1 MTIKGLELEN
11 FKSLEKANIDFGT
24 ITVVIGSN
32 GTGKSSILQALGL
45 LKQSRQQK
53 EFVWNG
59 PEIRSGGFADIV
71 SFGATKRQ
79 IRFILTFEA
88 PIPPIFS
95 GDEHANYSCKY
106 SFIIDNYG
114 AVRQEAEYILP
125 EKTILSSFDFKTN
138 RGSVNQI
145 KLIDTVRLGYPG
157 AIIGS
162 VLYVDASG
170 TDNNVFKSAMDMSS
184 IVIDSLEKTY
194 TVPVDRGLRVAA
206 YPQKIAP
213 QDFRVP
219 EDVASF
225 LVYKQDARE
234 RVSKWAS
241 EVLDEDLAINFHRLE
256 TNELSIEILRKKESI
271 NIAHEGAGLQNL
283 LWPLAQLA
291 VAPEFALV
299 AIEEPEV
306 HLHPSAQVKL
316 SDVLTNAT
324 IQENK
329 QLFITTQSEHL
340 LLGFLTQVAENKLDP
355 KKLSIYYCEKVG
367 SSSQPI
373 KLEVN
378 KDGTIEGGLRG
389 FIEANFEEMSRYLQA
404 QIKEKE

>member
-11 FKSLEKANIDFGT
+11 FKSLEKASIEFGS
-24 ITVVIGSN
+24 ITVVIGAN

-59 PEIRSGGFADIV
+59 PEIKSGGFPDIV

-79 IRFILTFEA
+79 IRFILSFEA
-88 PIPPIFS
+88 PIPPILS
-95 GDEHANYSCKY
+95 IAPPSYTCKY
-106 SFIIDNYG
+106 SFAIDNFG

-125 EKTILSSFDFKTN
+125 DKTIMSSFDFKTN
-138 RGSVNQI
+138 RGSVYPN
-145 KLIDTVRLGYPG
+145 KLTDTVRLGYPG

-162 VLYVDASG
+162 VLYVDA
-170 TDNNVFKSAMDMSS
+170 TNAETNAFKAAMDMGS
-184 IVIDSLEKTY
+184 IVIDSLERTY
-194 TVPVDRGLRVAA
+194 FVPIDRGLRIAS

-213 QDFRVP
+213 QDFKVP

-241 EVLDEDLAINFHRLE
+241 EVLGEDFTINFHRLE

-271 NIAHEGAGLQNL
+271 NIAHEGTGLQNL

-291 VAPEFALV
+291 VAPEHALV
-299 AIEEPEV
+299 TIEEPEV

-324 IQENK
+324 LQENK

-340 LLGFLTQVAENKLDP
+340 LLGFLTQVAEKKLAP
-355 KKLSIYYCEKVG
+355 KQLSIYYCEKIG
-367 SSSQPI
+367 SSSQAI
-373 KLEVN
+373 KLEVS
-378 KDGTIEGGLRG
+378 KEGTIEGGLRG
-389 FIEANFEEMSRYLQA
+389 FFETNFEEMARYLQA
-404 QIKEKE
+404 QIKESK